1 LAPTHRR
8 TPRSQ
13 RTPLSQRA
21 PLLRQA
27 DSGALHT
34 LLRDLL
40 AVAVALAGSEGEGE
54 DGVHAAGEAKGGDA
68 RRQRAEQLAPSLGKC
83 RQLSAALVG
92 SFQDIRTRHADG
104 DLALLAPREL
114 LALLHALFDAAALRS
129 AAGRDFVSLLEA

>member
-1 LAPTHRR
+1 MRYALR
-8 TPRSQ
+8 T
-13 RTPLSQRA
+13 RA
-21 PLLRQA
+21 CGRC
-27 DSGALHT
+27 
-34 LLRDLL
+34 
-40 AVAVALAGSEGEGE
+40 
-54 DGVHAAGEAKGGDA
+54 EAKGGDA

>member
-1 LAPTHRR
+1 M
-8 TPRSQ
+8 
-13 RTPLSQRA
+13 
-21 PLLRQA
+21 
-27 DSGALHT
+27 
-34 LLRDLL
+34 
-40 AVAVALAGSEGEGE
+40 
-54 DGVHAAGEAKGGDA
+54 HAAGEAKGGEA
-68 RRQRAEQLAPSLGKC
+68 RRQRAELAPSLGKC